1 MITGHVMDVN
11 GGQLLGFED
20 YLEDMTRRTG
30 EGGRG
35 KASSFDD
42 RFRD

>member
-20 YLEDMTRRTG
+20 YLEDMERRIKT
-30 EGGRG
+30 
-35 KASSFDD
+35 SSQ
-42 RFRD
+42 